1 MDLTEEELDFLYG
14 VNEIKAYAYD
24 IIRFTVPYAYLKK
37 FLTKK
42 GSTIIYEPGFD
53 IRKSV
58 E

>member
-24 IIRFTVPYAYLKK
+24 IIRFTVSYAYLKK

-42 GSTIIYEPGFD
+42 EEPLL
-53 IRKSV
+53 KSHYL
-58 E
+58 